1 MLSYRH
7 AYHAG
12 NHADVLKHL
21 VLTRALL
28 ALQRKP
34 APFCYIDTH
43 AGAGHYDLSSD
54 MALKVGEFRQGIAR
68 ILARRDVPELI
79 EPWLEAV
86 RALNPDGGLRHYP
99 GSPAIARHFLRPQD
113 RMLLSEKHSTDHA
126 LLLRHF
132 GKVSRCRVV
141 QEDAWTVLKAQ
152 LPPPEKRGVVLIDP
166 SYELK
171 SDYRLT
177 VEALQQAH
185 QRWSGGIY
193 LLWYPLLARLETERM
208 LERIVSTGIPRIL
221 RITLCV
227 RGAETGGLWGSGM
240 LIINPSWQLDT
251 EMQAVLPWLA
261 EALEV
266 PGTIRGSG
274 VDWLVPEL
282 SRQ

>member
-7 AYHAG
+7 AFHAG

-21 VLTRALL
+21 ALTRTLL

-43 AGAGHYDLSSD
+43 AGAGRYDLSSE

-68 ILARRDVPELI
+68 ILTHSDVPASM

-86 RALNPDGGLRHYP
+86 QALNQGGGLRHYP

-113 RMLLSEKHSTDHA
+113 RMLLIEKHSTDHA
-126 LLLRHF
+126 LLLRNF
-132 GKVSRCRVV
+132 GQLARCRVV
-141 QEDAWTVLKAQ
+141 QDDGWTVLKAQ

-171 SDYRLT
+171 SAYRLT

-185 QRWSGGIY
+185 QRWSSGIY

-208 LERIVSTGIPRIL
+208 LERIVATGIPRIL
-221 RITLCV
+221 RVTLAV
-227 RGAETGGLWGSGM
+227 RGADTGGLWGSGM
-240 LIINPSWQLDT
+240 LVINPPWQLDT
-251 EMQAVLPWLA
+251 EMQAILPWLA

-266 PGTIRGSG
+266 PKGTRGTG

-282 SRQ
+282 SR